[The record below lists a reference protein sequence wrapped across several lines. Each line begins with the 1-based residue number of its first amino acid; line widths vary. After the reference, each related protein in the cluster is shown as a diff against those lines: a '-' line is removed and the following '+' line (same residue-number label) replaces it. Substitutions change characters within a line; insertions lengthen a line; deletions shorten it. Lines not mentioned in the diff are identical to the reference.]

1 MDERIP
7 QYLCE
12 RLTSAYGAAAADAI
26 AAGYVRKPTTL
37 RANTLKASADEVAAA
52 LAEAGVR
59 AERVPWY
66 PDAFILPDAQ
76 EKDLPLPLYQEGK
89 VYLQSL
95 SAMLPALL
103 MELKPGSSV
112 LDMCAAPG
120 GKTTQIAALS
130 GGQVSLT
137 ACERDAA
144 RTERLRFNLERQGAR
159 RVSVM
164 QTDARQLDDF
174 FRFDEILLDAPCTG
188 SGTLVLDG
196 RAAAP
201 HDARLGGQDRPR
213 PKGPA
218 QKGHDPA
225 QDRRHPGLR
234 DLLHPAGGEPGRR
247 ADGAGRRHGARP
259 RPGRPRARAPG
270 PPRAGGHDLREA
282 DGADGG
288 LLRGHAE
295 EEAITHWRGKPVSAL
310 TEKKLNPSI
319 SGRESKDS

>member
-26 AAGYVRKPTTL
+26 AAGYVRKPTPL

-52 LAEAGVR
+52 LAEAGVL

-196 RAAAP
+196 EAP
-201 HDARLGGQDRPR
+201 RRMTPAWVDKTVRTQKALLKKAMTLLKTGGTLVYATCSILPEENQDVVRTALDTGMELVPAPDAL
-213 PKGPA
+213 
-218 QKGHDPA
+218 
-225 QDRRHPGLR
+225 
-234 DLLHPAGGEPGRR
+234 
-247 ADGAGRRHGARP
+247 
-259 RPGRPRARAPG
+259 ARALPSLPAPEG
-270 PPRAGGHDLREA
+270 MICVKPTERAEGFFAAMLR
-282 DGADGG
+282 
-288 LLRGHAE
+288 
-295 EEAITHWRGKPVSAL
+295 
-310 TEKKLNPSI
+310 KK
-319 SGRESKDS
+319 R